1 MSRRISSPGR
11 RFGLALSMMACAAFV
26 MTVGV
31 PALAADESFPTKPIR
46 LIIPYSPGGGAD
58 NTSRTV
64 AAKMSELLGQNVVVE
79 NRPGASGTLAE
90 SLVAQAPAD
99 GYTLLYD
106 TFAFSI
112 NASLRK
118 LSFDPIQALQPV
130 SLVATAAM
138 IFAVHPS
145 VPATD
150 LNGFI
155 AHARANPGKLTYAS
169 FGMGSSAH
177 LATEWLSGA
186 ADINMLHVPY
196 KGGAPALV
204 DLVGGQVDAYFA
216 NASSG
221 LPHVRSGKL
230 RALAVSSADR
240 LNTLPDV
247 PTVRESGIADFEVL
261 DWHGI
266 FLPRATPPAIVERVA
281 RAIREATAD
290 PATAQRLLDM
300 GIQPAK
306 LHQTPASFDT
316 FIKGQMQRWT
326 KLVKDRNIPLE

>member
-1 MSRRISSPGR
+1 MSRRIPSPGR
-11 RFGLALSMMACAAFV
+11 RLGLALSVVASAALVLAAGGPAMASDAAF
-26 MTVGV
+26 
-31 PALAADESFPTKPIR
+31 PNKPIR

-58 NTSRTV
+58 NTSRTI
-64 AAKMSELLGQNVVVE
+64 AAKMGELLGQNVVVE

-118 LSFDPIQALQPV
+118 LPFDPIQALQPV

-186 ADINMLHVPY
+186 ANIDMVHVPY

-204 DLVGGQVDAYFA
+204 DLVGGQVNAYFA

-230 RALAVSSADR
+230 RALAVSSAER

-247 PTVRESGIADFEVL
+247 PTVREAAGFADFEVL

-266 FLPRATPPAIVERVA
+266 FLPRATPAAIVERG
-281 RAIREATAD
+281 T
-290 PATAQRLLDM
+290 
-300 GIQPAK
+300 
-306 LHQTPASFDT
+306 TPAERISYGTLGGLDH
-316 FIKGQMQRWT
+316 
-326 KLVKDRNIPLE
+326 LVADNGHARPALLIVGDVVSLGEGWASRLPLKEAASW